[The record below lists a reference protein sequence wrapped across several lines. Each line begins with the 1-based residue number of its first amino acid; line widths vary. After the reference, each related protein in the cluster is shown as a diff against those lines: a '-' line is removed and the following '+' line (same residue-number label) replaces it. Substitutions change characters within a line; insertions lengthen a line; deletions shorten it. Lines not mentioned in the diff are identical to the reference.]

1 MMFHT
6 LYSRIAAVLFTL
18 MCLIG
23 YIVYSMVLYSAEMYQ
38 QELTQKLNTT
48 LAKHIVAEEPLLN
61 NQQVNQNVLKSL
73 FHWLMVVNPGIE
85 LYLLDPAG
93 KILAFTAPEGHVKRQ
108 RVSLLP
114 IHQYIQGNVD
124 YPHMGDDPRGLSR
137 QKVFS
142 AAPIPGKDLN
152 TPAGYLYVIL
162 EGEAYDSVTDMI
174 KGSYILRF
182 TTTGLGLSLLLA
194 LITGL
199 TAFALLTRRLRL
211 LTTIMS
217 HFGDK
222 KTKSDERFP
231 LHGQAKDEIDLL
243 GASFN
248 KMADRIDQQVETL
261 KQTDAK
267 RREMVAN
274 VSHDLRT
281 PLTSLHGYLET
292 LLLKDNDLS
301 PQERREYLEIAT
313 SQSARLNQLIGE
325 LFELAKLDSSETLI
339 NIEPFSLAEL
349 AQDIIQKFKIEAEK
363 RNVEIVAEFGS
374 NLPFAYG
381 DIGLIQRVLDNLI
394 DNALRYTPDG
404 GRISISLQSDSDNI
418 VVKVADTGQGIPKEE
433 ILHIF
438 DRFYR
443 LEKPRTTSNQNAGL
457 GLSIVK
463 RIIDL
468 HGSNIEADS
477 TPNQGTTFSFS
488 LPTYQF
494 T

>member
-1 MMFHT
+1 MFHT

-48 LAKHIVAEEPLLN
+48 LAEHIVAEEPLLN
-61 NQQVNQNVLKSL
+61 NQQVNQGALKSL

-85 LYLLDPAG
+85 LYLLDPSG

-108 RVSLLP
+108 RVSLQP
-114 IHQYIQGNVD
+114 IHQFIKGDVE
-124 YPHMGDDPRGLSR
+124 YPYMGDDPRGLSR

-142 AAPIPGKDLN
+142 AAPIPGKNPD

-162 EGEAYDSVTDMI
+162 EGEAYDSITEMI

-222 KTKSDERFP
+222 NAKSDERFP
-231 LHGQAKDEIDLL
+231 LRGQAKDEIDLL

-292 LLLKDNDLS
+292 LLLKDEDLS
-301 PQERREYLEIAT
+301 SQERREYLEIAT
-313 SQSARLNQLIGE
+313 SQSARLNQLISE

-349 AQDIIQKFKIEAEK
+349 AQDVVQKFKMEAEK

-394 DNALRYTPDG
+394 DNALRYTPEG
-404 GRISISLQSDSDNI
+404 GHISISLQSNSDNI

-468 HGSNIEADS
+468 HGSDIKADS
-477 TPNQGTTFSFS
+477 TPNQGTTFVFS

>member
-1 MMFHT
+1 
-6 LYSRIAAVLFTL
+6 
-18 MCLIG
+18 
-23 YIVYSMVLYSAEMYQ
+23 
-38 QELTQKLNTT
+38 
-48 LAKHIVAEEPLLN
+48 
-61 NQQVNQNVLKSL
+61 
-73 FHWLMVVNPGIE
+73 
-85 LYLLDPAG
+85 
-93 KILAFTAPEGHVKRQ
+93 
-108 RVSLLP
+108 
-114 IHQYIQGNVD
+114 
-124 YPHMGDDPRGLSR
+124 
-137 QKVFS
+137 
-142 AAPIPGKDLN
+142 
-152 TPAGYLYVIL
+152 
-162 EGEAYDSVTDMI
+162 
-174 KGSYILRF
+174 
-182 TTTGLGLSLLLA
+182 
-194 LITGL
+194 
-199 TAFALLTRRLRL
+199 
-211 LTTIMS
+211 
-217 HFGDK
+217 
-222 KTKSDERFP
+222 
-231 LHGQAKDEIDLL
+231 
-243 GASFN
+243 
-248 KMADRIDQQVETL
+248 MADRIDQQVETL

-292 LLLKDNDLS
+292 LLLKDKDLS

-339 NIEPFSLAEL
+339 NIESFSLAEL
-349 AQDIIQKFKIEAEK
+349 AQDVVQKFKMEAGK
-363 RNVEIVAEFGS
+363 RNIKIVAEFGS

-394 DNALRYTPDG
+394 DNALRYTPEG

-433 ILHIF
+433 ITHIF

-468 HGSNIEADS
+468 HGSDIKADS
-477 TPNQGTTFSFS
+477 VPNQGTTFIFS

>member
-1 MMFHT
+1 MFHT

-23 YIVYSMVLYSAEMYQ
+23 YIVYSIVLYSAEMYQ

-48 LAKHIVAEEPLLN
+48 LAQHIVAEEPLFN
-61 NQQVNQNVLKSL
+61 NRQVNQSALKSL
-73 FHWLMVVNPGIE
+73 FHWLMVVNPAIE
-85 LYLLDPAG
+85 LYLLDPDG

-108 RVSLLP
+108 RVSLQP
-114 IHQYIQGNVD
+114 IHQFIKGNIE
-124 YPHMGDDPRGLSR
+124 YPYMGDDPRGLSR

-142 AAPIPGKDLN
+142 AAPIPGINPD

-162 EGEAYDSVTDMI
+162 EGEAYDSITDMI

-211 LTTIMS
+211 LTTIMTG
-217 HFGDK
+217 FGDK
-222 KTKSDERFP
+222 KSKSEPRFP

-292 LLLKDNDLS
+292 LLLKDKNLS
-301 PQERREYLEIAT
+301 SKERREYLEIAT

-349 AQDIIQKFKIEAEK
+349 AQDVVQKFKMEAEK
-363 RNVEIVAEFGS
+363 RNVKIMAEFGS

-394 DNALRYTPDG
+394 DNALRYTPEG
-404 GRISISLQSDSDNI
+404 GHISISLQNDSDNI

-468 HGSNIEADS
+468 HGSNIKADS
-477 TPNQGTTFSFS
+477 VPNRGTTFIFT